1 MEYEDI
7 DPNMRK
13 SAEAYENYPKEKTW
27 RIQNVE
33 DHAYFLEIQRRME
46 DRTGKY
52 SDQAAMD
59 FILQLAK
66 QRLEQLIDE
75 ENLVQDAAEATRDN

>member
-1 MEYEDI
+1 
-7 DPNMRK
+7 
-13 SAEAYENYPKEKTW
+13 
-27 RIQNVE
+27 
-33 DHAYFLEIQRRME
+33 ME

-59 FILQLAK
+59 FMLELAK
-66 QRLEQLIDE
+66 QRIEQLIDE

>member
-7 DPNMRK
+7 HPNMRK

-59 FILQLAK
+59 FMLELAK
-66 QRLEQLIDE
+66 QRIEQLIDE

>member
-59 FILQLAK
+59 FMLELAK
-66 QRLEQLIDE
+66 QRIEQLIDE